1 MLNFYL
7 HYTTLSLLSP
17 IVTTKHITIPLDISL
32 DIILRLQ
39 IFILQKVDSLNKR
52 HKELEEL
59 LDDQQRR
66 ANDTI
71 NLRDAEIRELRE
83 SMEEQLGQYENLM
96 GVKVA
101 LDMELAAYRKL
112 LEGEEVRLVPY

>member
-1 MLNFYL
+1 M
-7 HYTTLSLLSP
+7 
-17 IVTTKHITIPLDISL
+17 
-32 DIILRLQ
+32 
-39 IFILQKVDSLNKR
+39 
-52 HKELEEL
+52 EEL

-71 NLRDAEIRELRE
+71 NLRDREIRELRE
-83 SMEEQLGQYENLM
+83 SMEEQLAQYEDLM

-112 LEGEEVRLVPY
+112 LEGEEVRWVERFLFQTPWGF

>member
-1 MLNFYL
+1 VESL
-7 HYTTLSLLSP
+7 H
-17 IVTTKHITIPLDISL
+17 K
-32 DIILRLQ
+32 RL
-39 IFILQKVDSLNKR
+39 
-52 HKELEEL
+52 KELEEL

-71 NLRDAEIRELRE
+71 NIRDAEIRELRE
-83 SMEEQLGQYENLM
+83 NMEEQLSQYEDLM

-112 LEGEEVRLVPY
+112 LEGEEVRYVGRGVAFFKQRWKMLMH

>member
-1 MLNFYL
+1 MWYTCTKRFMRWEKVESL
-7 HYTTLSLLSP
+7 H
-17 IVTTKHITIPLDISL
+17 K
-32 DIILRLQ
+32 RL
-39 IFILQKVDSLNKR
+39 
-52 HKELEEL
+52 KELEEL

-71 NLRDAEIRELRE
+71 NIRDQEIRELRE
-83 SMEEQLGQYENLM
+83 SMEEQLAQYEGLM

-112 LEGEEVRLVPY
+112 LEGEEVR

>member
-1 MLNFYL
+1 MESL
-7 HYTTLSLLSP
+7 H
-17 IVTTKHITIPLDISL
+17 K
-32 DIILRLQ
+32 RL
-39 IFILQKVDSLNKR
+39 
-52 HKELEEL
+52 KELEEL

-71 NLRDAEIRELRE
+71 NIRDAEIRELRE
-83 SMEEQLGQYENLM
+83 NMEEQLSQYEDLM

-112 LEGEEVRLVPY
+112 LEGEEVRYVGRGVAFFKQRGKMLMY

>member
-1 MLNFYL
+1 VESL
-7 HYTTLSLLSP
+7 H
-17 IVTTKHITIPLDISL
+17 K
-32 DIILRLQ
+32 RL
-39 IFILQKVDSLNKR
+39 
-52 HKELEEL
+52 KELEEL

-71 NLRDAEIRELRE
+71 NIRDAEIRELRE
-83 SMEEQLGQYENLM
+83 NMEEQLSQYEDLM

-112 LEGEEVRLVPY
+112 LEGEEVR

>member
-1 MLNFYL
+1 MESL
-7 HYTTLSLLSP
+7 H
-17 IVTTKHITIPLDISL
+17 K
-32 DIILRLQ
+32 RL
-39 IFILQKVDSLNKR
+39 
-52 HKELEEL
+52 KELEEL

-71 NLRDAEIRELRE
+71 NIRDAEIRELRE
-83 SMEEQLGQYENLM
+83 NMEEQLSQYEDLM

-112 LEGEEVRLVPY
+112 LEGEEVRYVGRDVAFFKQRGKMLMY

>member
-1 MLNFYL
+1 MDPALFVINSAVTF
-7 HYTTLSLLSP
+7 SP
-17 IVTTKHITIPLDISL
+17 ILKVES
-32 DIILRLQ
+32 
-39 IFILQKVDSLNKR
+39 LQKRL
-52 HKELEEL
+52 KELEVL

-71 NLRDAEIRELRE
+71 NLRDEEIRILRE
-83 SMEEQLGQYENLM
+83 NMEEQLAQYEDLM

-112 LEGEEVRLVPY
+112 LEGEEVRLVSGYIQ

>member
-1 MLNFYL
+1 MFYTHTKCFIRWEKVESL
-7 HYTTLSLLSP
+7 H
-17 IVTTKHITIPLDISL
+17 K
-32 DIILRLQ
+32 RL
-39 IFILQKVDSLNKR
+39 
-52 HKELEEL
+52 KELEEL

-71 NLRDAEIRELRE
+71 NIRDQEIRELRE
-83 SMEEQLGQYENLM
+83 SMEEQLAQYEDLM

-112 LEGEEVRLVPY
+112 LEGEEVR

>member
-1 MLNFYL
+1 MKCKQNVCFE
-7 HYTTLSLLSP
+7 
-17 IVTTKHITIPLDISL
+17 
-32 DIILRLQ
+32 
-39 IFILQKVDSLNKR
+39 KVDSLQKR
-52 HKELEEL
+52 LKELEDL

-71 NLRDAEIRELRE
+71 NLRDEEIRTLRDN
-83 SMEEQLGQYENLM
+83 MEEQLAQYEDLM

-112 LEGEEVRLVPY
+112 LEGEEVR